1 VAETTDNNLDEFC
14 RLTLRTQ
21 GVRRT
26 GSAAIDLCYVA
37 CGRFDGFWE
46 MKLNP
51 WDTAAGKV
59 ILEEAGG
66 KLTTYDGA
74 PHSIYGKYMVAS
86 NGLVHEA
93 IIDVLN
99 QSK

>member
-1 VAETTDNNLDEFC
+1 
-14 RLTLRTQ
+14 
-21 GVRRT
+21 
-26 GSAAIDLCYVA
+26 
-37 CGRFDGFWE
+37 

-74 PHSIYGKYMVAS
+74 PYSIYGKYMVAS